1 MTAKRDLKRRVRE
14 RQARTGESY
23 VTARRQVLTQREV
36 EDAPGSIDVDEAID
50 VTEAAHAL
58 GLNCRVLIY
67 ERLARDVDAVRVLSV
82 LRDVLDATKHDP
94 AMDVIRGVV
103 AGKVAKAPRRP
114 FQDRE
119 FLVRVRAG
127 LTGVSADGRVLALHV
142 EGRTGMVTVLCATW
156 RQTATLLLIR
166 HEDTI
171 VNVLSRLGG
180 LAVLPIGLSATDNL
194 FLIYHGRRYPI
205 TREPFVIGR
214 HTSSDLRIRDG
225 QISRKHAAVIWRN
238 GAHYM
243 VDLGSYAGIE
253 YKGLKIDNKRIEEG
267 DLFKLADYALRFT
280 FLETDG

>member
-23 VTARRQVLTQREV
+23 VTARRQVLAQR

-50 VTEAAHAL
+50 VTDVAAGL
-58 GLNCRVLIY
+58 GLKCRVLIY
-67 ERLARDVDAVRVLSV
+67 ERLARDVDAVRVLAV
-82 LRDVLDATKHDP
+82 LRDVLEATQDDP
-94 AMDVIRGVV
+94 AMDIMRGLV

-114 FQDRE
+114 FRDRE
-119 FLVRVRAG
+119 FLLRVRAG
-127 LTGVSADGRVLALHV
+127 LTGVSDDGRVLALHV

-171 VNVLSRLGG
+171 IDVLSRLGTV
-180 LAVLPIGLSATDNL
+180 AVLPIGISATDTL
-194 FLIYHGRRYPI
+194 FLIYEGRRYPI

-214 HTSSDLRIRDG
+214 HTSADLQIRDG
-225 QISRKHAAVIWRN
+225 LISRKHAAVIWRN

-253 YKGLKIDNKRIEEG
+253 YKGLKVDNKRIEEG
-267 DLFKLADYALRFT
+267 DLFKLADYAVRFT